1 MNLILT
7 IEKNTY
13 TTEILREG
21 YYEKYNCGEAGKHA
35 TSSISCQIRPTLS
48 DGTSLA
54 NLILKTDGYISA
66 VIKDGDTTIFSGVIR
81 PFIETSS
88 SVAFEENLELEI
100 MDYTETMHLYVW
112 DSSTDG
118 PKQRRIYPEV
128 KKNTTLSAV
137 LEYLFGLGNKTINK
151 STCPDI
157 AILYFKLNSGD
168 YIDDVIATL
177 LQEYELDYKWSALGV
192 AEFFYTFPDDTD
204 SEGTINTAIEQIS
217 TTRSDDTSDGLKL
230 NWRTYKI
237 ERGKT
242 LLKYYSG
249 NIQFSDFPWTAAAT
263 LEGKFWSGKMHDKE
277 FNTNAQMPSGNLWNW
292 NLSQT
297 GIRVNG
303 ERALTKDD
311 ILFIETK
318 LDWISIDLD
327 DEEGVSYNGTLE
339 SYDINGMRFWINYS
353 GRFNVNLDFYDGS
366 KGWAWGIKVLGNIG
380 YATDASQSYAV
391 TGSNPEN
398 ITLKYRMAESE
409 DEYISSEY
417 AKKYYNRQ
425 KLSKVQYTF
434 SSLSS
439 YELGAFYSLVDTV
452 AGRTSLVRIISK
464 KKDADGI
471 YSYKAE
477 GAGTV
482 ADYPVTIV
490 DESKFYSVIED
501 TQGEEGKS
509 IGSIKTY
516 YLLSNQTTGIT
527 RETEG
532 WQEEPLVMSPSL
544 RYLWQYMHYK
554 YTDGTDAAITDPVI
568 VGTYGQKGD
577 KGETGSSNALITLY
591 KRSATEPSSFDG
603 GALTYTFATDTLSGN
618 LGTWSRSISSGS
630 NPLYAITA
638 RAYGTG
644 ETDIIDIGEW
654 STPAILSENGT
665 KGENG
670 STVAVISLY
679 KRGDSAPAT
688 PSKTVSFS
696 FHTYTVTN
704 SDGWT
709 LGIPSGSAP
718 CWSIYATAV
727 SSDGVSDTI
736 EPSEW
741 STPIK
746 AFENGAK
753 GEKGDTGTAGS
764 YLSFFVSRILV
775 DCYAEGDII
784 GDEKITFNAQSDGE
798 ITLEIDST
806 PIKTA
811 TRLLEYSAT
820 PAQVLGD
827 KQSVL
832 VVAKTSKIQQSY
844 TISRVIRK
852 GSLSITADKS
862 SIPFYADNVPHSSAD
877 KITLSVSAVN
887 YKNTPKLYLNGVAQ
901 TVESKSDYTFDV
913 SQSAFKNTDTI
924 VAKVICGQDVDSI
937 VLSKALDVGSL
948 TLTADK
954 TSFDFYADNVAVN
967 TSEKATITIEQQGY
981 SKMPDLILNSVKT
994 TYSAIGNKGT
1004 YSIPVTA
1011 LQDISSLEVKI
1022 ANEKEMKALQ
1032 IIKTKQNPSL
1042 TLQVSTP
1049 VVDFYYDNVA
1059 ISGNVTVTVKYSGL
1073 FYAPLCKIGTTP
1085 VALSSAGVGTIPIS
1099 SFKDVDS
1106 LTVDAYAQKNL
1117 VYSVSQTITKTKRP
1131 LNLSLGASA
1140 TQFSYDS
1147 KNAVSPS
1154 AITLTNFTTGL
1165 SNPKL
1170 VTLKVGGTA
1179 KTWSDTNTFSVT
1191 PDMVTGRYL
1200 NIELSYG
1207 TEKTSMIITKTYDGK
1222 AEIIQ
1227 YSKTKSFK
1235 IYPDDE
1241 YSFTYNASGLTYN
1254 GQTFV
1259 WTITWSETIPDI
1271 SSNEYLWRR
1280 SRNSETD
1287 AWQYTRLTGIQG
1299 DKGEQGGGEYLGHYT
1314 TAPTKKPNGDSI
1326 ANGDYYLNTATVG
1339 SPLPYR
1345 YKNGQWVLITTSD
1358 KDWSL
1363 IASATMEDVNNFGG
1377 ALLSTSS
1384 YYAFFQLLSAQKA
1397 FVNSLGAQNI
1407 TLNENGLIQSENYE
1421 STEGAEGFR
1430 INADGSVDF
1439 STGTWRGSFANGLSF
1454 IPATHM
1460 IAKKTMTH
1468 KQVYQAM
1475 KKAGIVSGIYKTADL
1490 QAFVD
1495 TGAISGENGE
1505 SAPYTSSGINTGN
1518 GFACLDYAQSA
1529 LTMNIPLFTTFSGIL
1544 PINPDLYLI
1553 FHGTKNGSTVTKNVY
1568 LVTKTMLATAQ
1579 FNTSEIYDFTSLKQ
1593 YPQSSLVNCITISA
1607 DDKPKVV
1614 FIGAVVN
1621 GKLIAHDIEAGTVG
1635 LYSFNTTTMSTTKE
1649 ATLNL
1654 ISSSWTI
1661 ERGYAPSYNYH
1672 EFTDSS
1678 GKYWET
1684 SLVSADFKSFA
1695 ISKTADLKTYSVIS
1709 TYTTAYTSNPPI
1721 PLDVVRVGSRIFGQ
1735 ILEQTTVS
1743 NTIHNTLYFAEY
1755 NTTTKKWDRIP
1766 DSYSTV
1772 EDLASINIP
1781 SLLVKNGVIYGS
1793 KSGYDLFS
1801 YNPTTSVFADLSS
1814 ILKTGLPTTVSCDK
1828 KIKEL
1833 VEVVKPLTF
1842 DYVTN
1847 YTNNTVKYSK
1857 TKHWQNLRVTGI
1869 SWSTKLNA
1877 LIISANVHENDG
1889 IYAPLFNIVYS
1900 YDITT
1905 GKTKM
1910 ISPIFAAIET
1920 ENTTAEFNPINPY
1933 VESSSIYAISA
1944 GNSVLVSE
1952 IPTANEMS
1960 FTVNNIKFTDLF
1972 AFYNGEKTLDSVLFP
1987 TPASVPLGI
1996 KSQFQLWASLEKEV
2010 LISKAVEY
2018 GDNRLY
2024 NTTDTTLTFHCA
2036 VPFAHETKMI
2046 IREKADAYEII
2057 LGTYRLLG
2065 YSSGMFPSFFG
2076 PNNKAMMSILRFE
2089 IFSSADAEP
2098 ILTVKKNSDEDFNAS
2113 FIWDFP
2119 AQLTVAEDI
2128 KTVVKADV
2136 FRDNI
2141 TITNKS

>member
-532 WQEEPLVMSPSL
+532 WQEEPLVMTPSL

-670 STVAVISLY
+670 STVAVITLY

-741 STPIK
+741 SEPTK
-746 AFENGAK
+746 AVEN
-753 GEKGDTGTAGS
+753 GEKGDKGDKGDTGPQGEQGEKGKTGDSITIIKQEVQYQISASGTAVPSGAWEDMPKPKKGYYLWTRVSIYYSDSPNQPRVTYNVS
-764 YLSFFVSRILV
+764 YIAENPQPLLFAWSSSSVVFTPKDSMRVWMYSDKYVQFDSKLLGDFALYNFVEWDEVIKARSDDYPYLWCKYSEDSDPLPVTGKDGKEGLSVYSSVQYHLDVSASLTTSQLEALPSDSWLEEEQCTWEYGRYIYKRLKKTTVETGAVEYTYQGRDTELENHFKSLLSFKISANRLNYPIDKRALETEKTTIKILIEETYYNPDSYSV
-775 DCYAEGDII
+775 TI
-784 GDEKITFNAQSDGE
+784 NGE
-798 ITLEIDST
+798 AVTPTIANDS
-806 PIKTA
+806 
-811 TRLLEYSAT
+811 
-820 PAQVLGD
+820 
-827 KQSVL
+827 
-832 VVAKTSKIQQSY
+832 
-844 TISRVIRK
+844 
-852 GSLSITADKS
+852 
-862 SIPFYADNVPHSSAD
+862 F
-877 KITLSVSAVN
+877 
-887 YKNTPKLYLNGVAQ
+887 
-901 TVESKSDYTFDV
+901 TFDV
-913 SQSAFKNTDTI
+913 PLKTGKDLYNIVVIPVKDEANITDVYGELNI
-924 VAKVICGQDVDSI
+924 VA
-937 VLSKALDVGSL
+937 LDITEYDKFYGAVTSL
-948 TLTADK
+948 
-954 TSFDFYADNVAVN
+954 
-967 TSEKATITIEQQGY
+967 
-981 SKMPDLILNSVKT
+981 
-994 TYSAIGNKGT
+994 
-1004 YSIPVTA
+1004 
-1011 LQDISSLEVKI
+1011 
-1022 ANEKEMKALQ
+1022 
-1032 IIKTKQNPSL
+1032 
-1042 TLQVSTP
+1042 
-1049 VVDFYYDNVA
+1049 
-1059 ISGNVTVTVKYSGL
+1059 
-1073 FYAPLCKIGTTP
+1073 
-1085 VALSSAGVGTIPIS
+1085 
-1099 SFKDVDS
+1099 
-1106 LTVDAYAQKNL
+1106 
-1117 VYSVSQTITKTKRP
+1117 
-1131 LNLSLGASA
+1131 
-1140 TQFSYDS
+1140 
-1147 KNAVSPS
+1147 
-1154 AITLTNFTTGL
+1154 
-1165 SNPKL
+1165 
-1170 VTLKVGGTA
+1170 
-1179 KTWSDTNTFSVT
+1179 
-1191 PDMVTGRYL
+1191 
-1200 NIELSYG
+1200 
-1207 TEKTSMIITKTYDGK
+1207 
-1222 AEIIQ
+1222 
-1227 YSKTKSFK
+1227 
-1235 IYPDDE
+1235 
-1241 YSFTYNASGLTYN
+1241 
-1254 GQTFV
+1254 
-1259 WTITWSETIPDI
+1259 
-1271 SSNEYLWRR
+1271 
-1280 SRNSETD
+1280 
-1287 AWQYTRLTGIQG
+1287 
-1299 DKGEQGGGEYLGHYT
+1299 
-1314 TAPTKKPNGDSI
+1314 
-1326 ANGDYYLNTATVG
+1326 
-1339 SPLPYR
+1339 
-1345 YKNGQWVLITTSD
+1345 
-1358 KDWSL
+1358 
-1363 IASATMEDVNNFGG
+1363 
-1377 ALLSTSS
+1377 
-1384 YYAFFQLLSAQKA
+1384 
-1397 FVNSLGAQNI
+1397 
-1407 TLNENGLIQSENYE
+1407 
-1421 STEGAEGFR
+1421 
-1430 INADGSVDF
+1430 
-1439 STGTWRGSFANGLSF
+1439 
-1454 IPATHM
+1454 
-1460 IAKKTMTH
+1460 
-1468 KQVYQAM
+1468 
-1475 KKAGIVSGIYKTADL
+1475 
-1490 QAFVD
+1490 
-1495 TGAISGENGE
+1495 
-1505 SAPYTSSGINTGN
+1505 
-1518 GFACLDYAQSA
+1518 
-1529 LTMNIPLFTTFSGIL
+1529 TFSGITL
-1544 PINPDLYLI
+1544 LDGDSCFLTLA
-1553 FHGTKNGSTVTKNVY
+1553 NGSNEANKIYVYQSNGWVDFNSATLSTDKRMLILSKAQKAALEFANLKGTIASEYAYIGTLIAKYVYAREIGAETITLTGENGKLVGGDYTTEDTDGFLANKGIYLDSTGTAKLNNAKLKNC
-1568 LVTKTMLATAQ
+1568 KINDATLKDATITNLDAENGT
-1579 FNTSEIYDFTSLKQ
+1579 FTNMKAVNMGIENGTLTNMKAVNMEINGGSFLFETSNQ
-1593 YPQSSLVNCITISA
+1593 SLVNPIF
-1607 DDKPKVV
+1607 KVTYKGNTVFQIDASTGNV
-1614 FIGAVVN
+1614 FIGKPNADLTDNESGFYYNANGGYLQSPNAKIYISPDSVVLSNVFITGDSTFNGRFDCDVLKTEAVEPT
-1621 GKLIAHDIEAGTVG
+1621 K
-1635 LYSFNTTTMSTTKE
+1635 YSFSHSASEGGLMAENIYKKFIEYGFTNKKRYGCSVVGYPNIKYVTVNMEDPTYYWQYVQNQNKDHKSYVYVIFYDSNGNTV
-1649 ATLNL
+1649 LP
-1654 ISSSWTI
+1654 
-1661 ERGYAPSYNYH
+1661 G
-1672 EFTDSS
+1672 
-1678 GKYWET
+1678 
-1684 SLVSADFKSFA
+1684 
-1695 ISKTADLKTYSVIS
+1695 SV
-1709 TYTTAYTSNPPI
+1709 SNPNQKYYFI
-1721 PLDVVRVGSRIFGQ
+1721 GTKLTSCAYRGDASLTNYALSGVSFS
-1735 ILEQTTVS
+1735 ILLGG
-1743 NTIHNTLYFAEY
+1743 NRLIM
-1755 NTTTKKWDRIP
+1755 DIP
-1766 DSYSTV
+1766 DSTAI
-1772 EDLASINIP
+1772 D
-1781 SLLVKNGVIYGS
+1781 
-1793 KSGYDLFS
+1793 
-1801 YNPTTSVFADLSS
+1801 
-1814 ILKTGLPTTVSCDK
+1814 GLPSGAVYK
-1828 KIKEL
+1828 EGGVLKI
-1833 VEVVKPLTF
+1833 
-1842 DYVTN
+1842 
-1847 YTNNTVKYSK
+1847 
-1857 TKHWQNLRVTGI
+1857 
-1869 SWSTKLNA
+1869 
-1877 LIISANVHENDG
+1877 
-1889 IYAPLFNIVYS
+1889 
-1900 YDITT
+1900 
-1905 GKTKM
+1905 
-1910 ISPIFAAIET
+1910 
-1920 ENTTAEFNPINPY
+1920 
-1933 VESSSIYAISA
+1933 
-1944 GNSVLVSE
+1944 
-1952 IPTANEMS
+1952 
-1960 FTVNNIKFTDLF
+1960 
-1972 AFYNGEKTLDSVLFP
+1972 
-1987 TPASVPLGI
+1987 VP
-1996 KSQFQLWASLEKEV
+1996 
-2010 LISKAVEY
+2010 
-2018 GDNRLY
+2018 
-2024 NTTDTTLTFHCA
+2024 
-2036 VPFAHETKMI
+2036 
-2046 IREKADAYEII
+2046 
-2057 LGTYRLLG
+2057 
-2065 YSSGMFPSFFG
+2065 
-2076 PNNKAMMSILRFE
+2076 
-2089 IFSSADAEP
+2089 
-2098 ILTVKKNSDEDFNAS
+2098 
-2113 FIWDFP
+2113 
-2119 AQLTVAEDI
+2119 
-2128 KTVVKADV
+2128 
-2136 FRDNI
+2136 
-2141 TITNKS
+2141 

>member
-532 WQEEPLVMSPSL
+532 WQEEPLVMTPSL

-670 STVAVISLY
+670 STVAVITLY

-741 STPIK
+741 SEPTK
-746 AFENGAK
+746 AVEN
-753 GEKGDTGTAGS
+753 GEKGDKGDKGDKGNNGNGISNISNFYLASPEQSGITTDSSGWTTTVQALSPTKKYLWNYEKIEYTDTAPVNSTPCIIGVYGDKGDKGDTGPQGETGATGPQGPQGEQGEKGETGDSITIIKQEVQYQISASGTAVPSGAWEDMPKPKKGYYLWTRVSIYYSDSPNQPRVSYNVSYIAENPQPLLFAWSSSSVVFTPKDSMRVWMYSDKYALFDNKLIGDFALYNFVEWDEVIKARSEDYPYLWCKYSEDSDPLPVTGKDGKEGLSVYSSVQYHLDVSASLTTSQLEALPSDSWLEEEQCTWEYGRYIYKRLKKTTVETGAIEYTYQGRDEELENHFKSLLSFKISANRLNYPIDKRALETEKTTIKISIEETYYNPDSYSITINSEAVTPTISNDSFTFDVPLKTGKDLYNIVVIPVKDGANITDVYGELNIIALDITEYDKFYGAVTSLTFSGITLLDGDSCFLTLADGSNEANKIYVYQSNAWVDFNSADLTTDKRMLILSKAQKAALEFANLKGTVAAEYAYIGTLIAKYVYAREIGAETITLTGENGKLVGGDYTTEDTDGFLANKGIYLDSTGTAK
-764 YLSFFVSRILV
+764 LNDAKLKN
-775 DCYAEGDII
+775 C
-784 GDEKITFNAQSDGE
+784 KINDATLKNATVTNLNAGNGTFTDMQ
-798 ITLEIDST
+798 
-806 PIKTA
+806 
-811 TRLLEYSAT
+811 
-820 PAQVLGD
+820 
-827 KQSVL
+827 
-832 VVAKTSKIQQSY
+832 
-844 TISRVIRK
+844 
-852 GSLSITADKS
+852 
-862 SIPFYADNVPHSSAD
+862 
-877 KITLSVSAVN
+877 AVN
-887 YKNTPKLYLNGVAQ
+887 MDIENG
-901 TVESKSDYTFDV
+901 
-913 SQSAFKNTDTI
+913 
-924 VAKVICGQDVDSI
+924 
-937 VLSKALDVGSL
+937 
-948 TLTADK
+948 
-954 TSFDFYADNVAVN
+954 
-967 TSEKATITIEQQGY
+967 
-981 SKMPDLILNSVKT
+981 
-994 TYSAIGNKGT
+994 
-1004 YSIPVTA
+1004 
-1011 LQDISSLEVKI
+1011 
-1022 ANEKEMKALQ
+1022 
-1032 IIKTKQNPSL
+1032 
-1042 TLQVSTP
+1042 
-1049 VVDFYYDNVA
+1049 
-1059 ISGNVTVTVKYSGL
+1059 
-1073 FYAPLCKIGTTP
+1073 
-1085 VALSSAGVGTIPIS
+1085 
-1099 SFKDVDS
+1099 
-1106 LTVDAYAQKNL
+1106 
-1117 VYSVSQTITKTKRP
+1117 
-1131 LNLSLGASA
+1131 
-1140 TQFSYDS
+1140 
-1147 KNAVSPS
+1147 
-1154 AITLTNFTTGL
+1154 TLTNM
-1165 SNPKL
+1165 KA
-1170 VTLKVGGTA
+1170 V
-1179 KTWSDTNTFSVT
+1179 
-1191 PDMVTGRYL
+1191 
-1200 NIELSYG
+1200 NIEINGGSFLF
-1207 TEKTSMIITKTYDGK
+1207 ETSNQTLVNPIFKVTYEGNTVFQIDASTGNVFIGK
-1222 AEIIQ
+1222 
-1227 YSKTKSFK
+1227 
-1235 IYPDDE
+1235 P
-1241 YSFTYNASGLTYN
+1241 N
-1254 GQTFV
+1254 
-1259 WTITWSETIPDI
+1259 
-1271 SSNEYLWRR
+1271 SNL
-1280 SRNSETD
+1280 
-1287 AWQYTRLTGIQG
+1287 
-1299 DKGEQGGGEYLGHYT
+1299 
-1314 TAPTKKPNGDSI
+1314 TAPETGFMYDAES
-1326 ANGDYYLNTATVG
+1326 
-1339 SPLPYR
+1339 
-1345 YKNGQWVLITTSD
+1345 QVLIS
-1358 KDWSL
+1358 KDNKL
-1363 IASATMEDVNNFGG
+1363 I
-1377 ALLSTSS
+1377 
-1384 YYAFFQLLSAQKA
+1384 
-1397 FVNSLGAQNI
+1397 
-1407 TLNENGLIQSENYE
+1407 
-1421 STEGAEGFR
+1421 
-1430 INADGSVDF
+1430 INADGSI
-1439 STGTWRGSFANGLSF
+1439 SLRGSIVATGSTFNGILTGASGTFTGQFDTPALRSVSNASSGTTISQSIPAGTDYKARYNAFESFFQKCPNVPIDVSISGHSEKFYFTKYNYGYAVYYANGTHLSYVD
-1454 IPATHM
+1454 INNVGSSRQSYTGG
-1460 IAKKTMTH
+1460 
-1468 KQVYQAM
+1468 
-1475 KKAGIVSGIYKTADL
+1475 GITTA
-1490 QAFVD
+1490 F
-1495 TGAISGENGE
+1495 
-1505 SAPYTSSGINTGN
+1505 
-1518 GFACLDYAQSA
+1518 
-1529 LTMNIPLFTTFSGIL
+1529 
-1544 PINPDLYLI
+1544 
-1553 FHGTKNGSTVTKNVY
+1553 
-1568 LVTKTMLATAQ
+1568 
-1579 FNTSEIYDFTSLKQ
+1579 
-1593 YPQSSLVNCITISA
+1593 TISA
-1607 DDKPKVV
+1607 
-1614 FIGAVVN
+1614 
-1621 GKLIAHDIEAGTVG
+1621 
-1635 LYSFNTTTMSTTKE
+1635 
-1649 ATLNL
+1649 
-1654 ISSSWTI
+1654 
-1661 ERGYAPSYNYH
+1661 
-1672 EFTDSS
+1672 
-1678 GKYWET
+1678 
-1684 SLVSADFKSFA
+1684 
-1695 ISKTADLKTYSVIS
+1695 
-1709 TYTTAYTSNPPI
+1709 
-1721 PLDVVRVGSRIFGQ
+1721 
-1735 ILEQTTVS
+1735 
-1743 NTIHNTLYFAEY
+1743 
-1755 NTTTKKWDRIP
+1755 
-1766 DSYSTV
+1766 
-1772 EDLASINIP
+1772 
-1781 SLLVKNGVIYGS
+1781 IYGA
-1793 KSGYDLFS
+1793 GDIL
-1801 YNPTTSVFADLSS
+1801 
-1814 ILKTGLPTTVSCDK
+1814 ILKDVQTG
-1828 KIKEL
+1828 
-1833 VEVVKPLTF
+1833 
-1842 DYVTN
+1842 
-1847 YTNNTVKYSK
+1847 
-1857 TKHWQNLRVTGI
+1857 
-1869 SWSTKLNA
+1869 
-1877 LIISANVHENDG
+1877 
-1889 IYAPLFNIVYS
+1889 
-1900 YDITT
+1900 
-1905 GKTKM
+1905 
-1910 ISPIFAAIET
+1910 
-1920 ENTTAEFNPINPY
+1920 
-1933 VESSSIYAISA
+1933 SA
-1944 GNSVLVSE
+1944 GLQSGQV
-1952 IPTANEMS
+1952 
-1960 FTVNNIKFTDLF
+1960 
-1972 AFYNGEKTLDSVLFP
+1972 YKTSDNHLMI
-1987 TPASVPLGI
+1987 VP
-1996 KSQFQLWASLEKEV
+1996 
-2010 LISKAVEY
+2010 
-2018 GDNRLY
+2018 
-2024 NTTDTTLTFHCA
+2024 
-2036 VPFAHETKMI
+2036 
-2046 IREKADAYEII
+2046 
-2057 LGTYRLLG
+2057 
-2065 YSSGMFPSFFG
+2065 
-2076 PNNKAMMSILRFE
+2076 
-2089 IFSSADAEP
+2089 
-2098 ILTVKKNSDEDFNAS
+2098 
-2113 FIWDFP
+2113 
-2119 AQLTVAEDI
+2119 
-2128 KTVVKADV
+2128 
-2136 FRDNI
+2136 
-2141 TITNKS
+2141 